1 MSYFVLVGGS
11 MFAEKGV
18 FGVVQ
23 RDNSET
29 ERDCRGGGG
38 SAKWL
43 EEQAWS
49 WVGTN
54 EDGLD
59 VDKLYI

>member
-38 SAKWL
+38 
-43 EEQAWS
+43 
-49 WVGTN
+49 VRN
-54 EDGLD
+54 GLRNKRGLGS
-59 VDKLYI
+59 VPMRMALM